1 MPIRCLI
8 VDDESPARSRL
19 RRMLKPYTDIE
30 IIDEATDADEACSK
44 LDELKPDLCFLD
56 VQMPAG
62 TGFDVLQRADHRPQ
76 VVFVTAFDHYAVEA
90 FDVHSVDYLLKPF
103 SKQRL
108 AEALERVRARFVKPA
123 DETAAALDRVLEV
136 VRERVSGSTEG
147 AMPERLSAR
156 KGSKIVLLDPKEIF
170 WFEAED
176 TLIFAWSVQG
186 RCLVEKTLSELE
198 EQLSERFFRAHR
210 QILVNLSAIHEI
222 LPGDAG
228 TYQIRIRGV
237 KEPLLP
243 LSRRQ
248 ARKLREIFPW

>member
-8 VDDESPARSRL
+8 VDDEAPARSRL
-19 RRMLKPYTDIE
+19 RKMLKPHQDIE
-30 IIDEATDADEACSK
+30 IIGEAADAEEACRMI
-44 LDELKPDLCFLD
+44 DMMQPDLCFLD

-62 TGFDVLQRADHRPQ
+62 SGFDVLTRASHRPQ

-90 FDVHSVDYLLKPF
+90 FEVHSLDYLLKPF
-103 SKQRL
+103 SKARL
-108 AEALERVRARFVKPA
+108 SE
-123 DETAAALDRVLEV
+123 ALDRVRAVRTDLSGEAATLNRVLEAV
-136 VRERVSGSTEG
+136 LERSVGQEG
-147 AMPERLSAR
+147 DSLPERLSAR

-176 TLIFAWSVQG
+176 TLIFAWSPHG

-198 EQLSERFFRAHR
+198 DRLGERFFRAHR
-210 QILVNLSAIHEI
+210 QILVNLSSIHEI

>member
-8 VDDESPARSRL
+8 VDDELPARSRL
-19 RRMLKPYTDIE
+19 RRMLKSHTDIE
-30 IIDEATDADEACSK
+30 IVDEATDADEACRK

-62 TGFDVLQRADHRPQ
+62 SGFDVLNRATHRPQ
-76 VVFVTAFDHYAVEA
+76 IVFVTAFDHYAVEA

-108 AEALERVRARFVKPA
+108 AEALERVRARFAEPA
-123 DETAAALDRVLEV
+123 SETAAALNRVLDA
-136 VRERVSGSTEG
+136 VREQPSGSSRE
-147 AMPERLSAR
+147 ALPERLSAR
-156 KGSKIVLLDPKEIF
+156 KGSKIVLLDPQEIF

-198 EQLSERFFRAHR
+198 DRLGDRFFRAHR
-210 QILVNLSAIHEI
+210 QILVNLSSIHEI